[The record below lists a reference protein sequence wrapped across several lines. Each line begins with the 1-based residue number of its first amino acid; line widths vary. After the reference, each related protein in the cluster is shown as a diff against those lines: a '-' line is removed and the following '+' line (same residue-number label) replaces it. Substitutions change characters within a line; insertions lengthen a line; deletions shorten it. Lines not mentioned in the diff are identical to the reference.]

1 MLVLAETEA
10 SAHNSQ
16 KTPTHTILIQTV
28 SLNLMKTEII
38 NNLTRKNHFDRLV
51 SNFKKSDEIVIVSPF
66 ISTDKNFFPFNK
78 LKQLQKMTLV
88 TTLKSKSLDQY
99 NKVPIFKNLYDY
111 CNKNSVEL
119 NILIENS
126 LHGKIYIS
134 KKNGLSSEAIITS
147 ANFTNNGLR
156 LNNEWGTIIFDSEII
171 KNLEENILSRVVLKP
186 LTEKKVDQFLKI
198 LKKNPLPKNTNPIDV
213 DLMGEIPI
221 KKNPLRVNDK
231 INYWLKPIGVS
242 GDPISFDEIFDEIDK
257 DLHFSKLKPVGVKI
271 DDILI
276 SYAVEHKNI
285 LSIYRVK
292 SEVKSTGK
300 KNDRWPY
307 YVVGE
312 NLTPFYGQEWSNY
325 GIGISNQKTE
335 VLENGLFNITPSGKN
350 SYGSLMRGA
359 DKLRITPEFGQ
370 YLIDKIVKIDTEI
383 KTKANTV

>member
-1 MLVLAETEA
+1 M
-10 SAHNSQ
+10 N
-16 KTPTHTILIQTV
+16 
-28 SLNLMKTEII
+28 TEII

-78 LKQLQKMTLV
+78 LKQLQKITLV

-99 NKVPIFKNLYDY
+99 NKVPIFKSLYQY
-111 CNKNSVEL
+111 CNKNGVGL

-134 KKNGLSSEAIITS
+134 KKGGLSTEAIITS

-156 LNNEWGTIIFDSEII
+156 LNNEWGTIISDI
-171 KNLEENILSRVVLKP
+171 KQINNLEENILSRVVLKP
-186 LTEKKVDQFLKI
+186 LTEKKVDRFIKI
-198 LKKNPLPKNTNPIDV
+198 LKKNPLPKNTNLIGV
-213 DLMGEIPI
+213 DLLGKIPI
-221 KKNPLRVNDK
+221 KKNPLRINDK
-231 INYWLKPIGVS
+231 VNYWLKPIGVT
-242 GDPISFDEIFDEIDK
+242 GDAISFDIVFDEIDT

-271 DDILI
+271 NDILI
-276 SYAVEHKNI
+276 SYAVGHKNI

-292 SEVKSTGK
+292 SEAKSTGK
-300 KNDRWPY
+300 KDDRWPY
-307 YVVGE
+307 YVIGE
-312 NLTPFYGQEWSNY
+312 NLTPFYGQEWSQY

-350 SYGSLMRGA
+350 SYGSLMQGA

-370 YLIDKIVKIDTEI
+370 YLIDKVVKIDTEI
-383 KTKANTV
+383 KTRANNL